1 MQFQYDFLGGSVPQ
15 NLGILVCDSGC
26 LDDLSWQQKLL
37 ILPPDPPPF
46 FNTRPEPY
54 VVDETNWLTTQDD
67 EIITTQSGELITPTV
82 PNPADAADISYLTA
96 TISAPGGSVAVAY
109 LDLYDGDPAT
119 TGRSVLVDVTGSSTR
134 TNIASS
140 LTTTA
145 SIAQNLSDLEVAA
158 SSAGVVS
165 ITHIAIFDEA
175 TGGTLQM
182 SGPVSVSPS
191 VNTGNSLQ
199 FASLALTIDLS
210 I

>member
-15 NLGILVCDSGC
+15 SLGLLVCPTC

-54 VVDETNWLTTQDD
+54 VVDETDWLTTQDD
-67 EIITTQSGELITPTV
+67 DIITTQSSELLTPTV
-82 PNPADAADISYLTA
+82 PNPADAADISYLTS

-109 LDLYDGDPAT
+109 LDLYDGDPTT

-145 SIAQNLSDLEVAA
+145 DIAQNLSDLEVAA

-165 ITHIAIFDEA
+165 ITHIAIFDAA

-182 SGPVSVSPS
+182 SGPVDVSPT